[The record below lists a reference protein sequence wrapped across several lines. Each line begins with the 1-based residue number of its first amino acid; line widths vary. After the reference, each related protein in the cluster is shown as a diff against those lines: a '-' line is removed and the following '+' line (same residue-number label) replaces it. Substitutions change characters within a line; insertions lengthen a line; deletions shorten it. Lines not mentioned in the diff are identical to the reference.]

1 MLVCMTD
8 DPTEPKPASAAAPSS
23 AEPTDPPPPPP
34 TTGPPDEPPYPAPPA
49 PAVASGLAS
58 SATPFPGPAAP
69 PAPPAPQHVG
79 TTETPPAGGSH
90 TDTAEQPAVSG
101 NEQPNPANQA
111 DQTDQFAAAGR
122 GAPPLPPAAPPAGP
136 APTGSSTPPSPPRRG
151 RRAVAVLAAAGLMAA
166 SGAGGALLA
175 LSLDDDETSP
185 ASNSLNAATVSGDS
199 DTAPDEPL
207 SQAAATVLPSVVSI
221 TFDSDQGGTGQ
232 GSGVVIS
239 SDGQI
244 LTNNHVAA
252 EGEDGGL
259 SVTFSDGSR
268 ADAEILGRDPAT
280 DLAVIQAQ
288 DVSGLTEATL
298 GSSADL
304 HVGDT
309 VLAIGSPLGLDGS
322 VSAGI
327 VSALNRSITLQETP
341 LDSPFG
347 DQGDEPS
354 GATDAVIDAIQTD
367 AAINPGNSGGA
378 LIDTDGEVIGINTAI
393 ASLAG
398 GAGAGSQSG
407 NIGVGFA
414 IPIDDARV
422 IADQL
427 IDDGEAT
434 HAYLG
439 VRIGNAEEGTGA
451 VVGGVEEGQP
461 AADAGLE
468 EGDVITKVDDRD
480 ITDATALT
488 SAIRSHQPGD
498 QVTITYTRDGE
509 EQTTEVTLGELPAD

>member
-1 MLVCMTD
+1 MLVLMTD
-8 DPTEPKPASAAAPSS
+8 DPTEPKPASEAATSS
-23 AEPTDPPPPPP
+23 GEPTDDQLPTPP
-34 TTGPPDEPPYPAPPA
+34 TTEPHDVPPYPAPPA
-49 PAVASGLAS
+49 PAAVSAPASG
-58 SATPFPGPAAP
+58 ATPFPGPPAF
-69 PAPPAPQHVG
+69 PAPPAPQHAV
-79 TTETPPAGGSH
+79 TAEIPAAEGSH
-90 TDTAEQPAVSG
+90 TDTAEQPARPG
-101 NEQPNPANQA
+101 HEQPKPP
-111 DQTDQFAAAGR
+111 DQTDPTEQFAAAGR

-136 APTGSSTPPSPPRRG
+136 ALTGSPAPPSPPRRG
-151 RRAVAVLAAAGLMAA
+151 RRAAAVLAAAGLMAA

-175 LSLDDDETSP
+175 LGLDDDDTP
-185 ASNSLNAATVSGDS
+185 ATNNSLNAAPASGDS

-221 TFDSDQGGTGQ
+221 TFGSGQ

-244 LTNNHVAA
+244 LTNNHVVVEA
-252 EGEDGGL
+252 EDGGL

-268 ADAEILGRDPAT
+268 ADAEVLGRDPAT

-298 GSSADL
+298 GSSDDL

-322 VSAGI
+322 VSSGI

-347 DQGDEPS
+347 DQGDERS

-378 LIDTDGEVIGINTAI
+378 LINSDGEVIGINTAI

-427 IDDGEAT
+427 IEDGEAT